1 MTARLIH
8 CLAPAKLNLFLHV
21 VGRRADG
28 YHLLQSVFQL
38 LDAADEL
45 DFTLR
50 DDDRIRPLYA
60 LPGVSEESDLVLR
73 AARLLRQASGMERG
87 VDIALRKRLP
97 MGGGVGGGSSDA
109 ATTLIAL
116 NHLWQAGLSR
126 AQLMQLG
133 LQLGADVPFFISGGN
148 AFVEG
153 IGEVI
158 TPLETPECWFVVV
171 EPGVHVPTPEIFRSP
186 QLTRNT
192 ELVTIADFSRAPH
205 GFGKNDLQKVAADI
219 FAPVAQALAALGEF
233 GEARMTGSGSCVF
246 CAFEN
251 ESAADQAQ
259 QALQVQGRWKSWKA
273 HGINRHPMA
282 RYLPS

>member
-1 MTARLIH
+1 MRSQLKH

-21 VGRRADG
+21 VGQRADS

-38 LDAADEL
+38 LDAGDQL
-45 DFTLR
+45 DFSIR
-50 DDDRIRPLYA
+50 EDGEIRPLYD
-60 LPGVSEESDLVLR
+60 LPGVDAQSDLVLR
-73 AARLLRQASGMERG
+73 AARLLQSASGCRLG
-87 VDIALRKRLP
+87 ADIDLEKRLP
-97 MGGGVGGGSSDA
+97 MGGGLGGGSSDA

-116 NHLWQAGLSR
+116 NHLWQTGLKP

-158 TPLETPECWFVVV
+158 TPVETPAAWYVVV
-171 EPGVHVPTPEIFRSP
+171 EPGVQVPTPTIFRAP

-205 GFGKNDLQKVAADI
+205 NFGKNDLQNVVVDI
-219 FAPVAQALAALGEF
+219 FAPVAQALSALGEF
-233 GEARMTGSGSCVF
+233 GEARMSGSGSCVF
-246 CAFEN
+246 CAFKT
-251 ESAADQAQ
+251 ESAADLAQHSLQA
-259 QALQVQGRWKSWKA
+259 QGRWKSWKA
-273 HGINRHPMA
+273 RGINRHPMA
-282 RYLPS
+282 DYLQS

>member
-1 MTARLIH
+1 MPATLTH

-28 YHLLQSVFQL
+28 FHLLQSVFQL
-38 LDAADEL
+38 LDVGDEL
-45 DFTLR
+45 DFSLR
-50 DDDRIRPLYA
+50 DDAQIRALYSM
-60 LPGVSEESDLVLR
+60 PGVSEESDLILR
-73 AARLLRQASGMERG
+73 AARLLRQACPGHAG
-87 VDIALRKRLP
+87 VDITLRKRLP

-126 AQLMQLG
+126 EQLMKLG
-133 LQLGADVPFFISGGN
+133 LQLGADVPFFIGGGN

-153 IGEVI
+153 IGEIV
-158 TPLETPECWFVVV
+158 TPLHTPECWFVVV
-171 EPGVHVPTPEIFRSP
+171 EPGVHVPTPEIFRAP

-205 GFGKNDLQKVAADI
+205 RFGKNDLQKVAADL
-219 FAPVAQALAALGEF
+219 FAPVAQALTALGEF

-246 CAFEN
+246 CVFEN

-259 QALQVQGRWKSWKA
+259 QALQQQGRWKSWKA
-273 HGINRHPMA
+273 KSINRHPMA

>member
-1 MTARLIH
+1 MPAALTS

-28 YHLLQSVFQL
+28 FHLLQSVFQL
-38 LDAADEL
+38 LDVGDEL
-45 DFTLR
+45 DFSLR
-50 DDDRIRPLYA
+50 EDGQIRALYSM
-60 LPGVSEESDLVLR
+60 PGVSEESDLILR
-73 AARLLRQASGMERG
+73 AARLLRQACPGSAG
-87 VDIALRKRLP
+87 VDITLRKRLP

-116 NHLWQAGLSR
+116 NHLWQAGLKR
-126 AQLMQLG
+126 EQLMALG
-133 LQLGADVPFFISGGN
+133 LQLGADVPFFINGGN

-153 IGEVI
+153 IGEII
-158 TPLETPECWFVVV
+158 TPLQTPECWFVVV

-205 GFGKNDLQKVAADI
+205 RFGKNDLQEVAADL
-219 FAPVAQALAALGEF
+219 FAPVAQALEALGKF

-246 CAFEN
+246 CAFET

-259 QALQVQGRWKSWKA
+259 QALHMQGRWKSWKA